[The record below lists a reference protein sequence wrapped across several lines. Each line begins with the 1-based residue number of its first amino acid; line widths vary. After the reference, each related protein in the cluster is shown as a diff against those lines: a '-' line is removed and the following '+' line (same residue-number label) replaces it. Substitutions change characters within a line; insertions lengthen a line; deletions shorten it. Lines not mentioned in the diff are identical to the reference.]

1 MKFIKNKKF
10 ILVSLGTIM
19 VLSSIFL
26 LEINTLAVIDGH
38 PWGTIKIFHGLLLNL
53 F

>member
-10 ILVSLGTIM
+10 ISLSFIAIVLFSSMLLAGTNI
-19 VLSSIFL
+19 IA
-26 LEINTLAVIDGH
+26 EIDGH